1 MGEKLYL
8 SGSGEM
14 MAKISGG
21 SLVKFGTIQGLSIAT
36 SATFK
41 ELFAGAGLFP
51 VVSRAFEKS
60 IECSAEI
67 ASFEKDFIEISQ
79 GLDSSD
85 PTAINR
91 FVSAEAQTVASGA
104 VTVDKAKYNSGYVHV
119 ADADGNQLTLTTGSP
134 DSGEFVETDAATG
147 EITVNTDLEATVVYI
162 SYVYEY
168 NYTTNP
174 DDVEAMMV
182 KADVLPSEFQ
192 LWYQCLLVEGGVT
205 TGVEIMFYKCIPTTD
220 MKLNFARDFVIPNFT
235 FKVTDPKRGDER
247 IGYYVIR

>member
-1 MGEKLYL
+1 MEKLYL

-14 MAKISGG
+14 LTKISGG
-21 SLVKFGTIQGLSIAT
+21 SLIKFGTIQNLSIST
-36 SATFK
+36 NATFK

-85 PTAINR
+85 PSTVDR
-91 FVSAEAQTVASGA
+91 FVSSEPQTVAAGV
-104 VTVDKAKYNSGYVHV
+104 VTVDKDAYNATYTYVV
-119 ADADGNQLTLTTGSP
+119 DSNGNKLTRVSGSP
-134 DSGEFVETDAATG
+134 SSGEYQESDPTTG
-147 EITVNTDLEATVVYI
+147 EITVNTELNDTDIYI
-162 SYVYEY
+162 SYVYSY
-168 NYTTNP
+168 NYTLNA

-182 KADVLPSEFQ
+182 KADVLPNEFQ
-192 LWYQCLLVEGGVT
+192 LWYQCLIEEGST
-205 TGVEIMFYKCIPTTD
+205 TKGVEIMFYKCIPTTD

-247 IGYYVIR
+247 IGYYLIR

>member
-1 MGEKLYL
+1 MSEKLYL
-8 SGSGEM
+8 SGTGEM
-14 MAKISGG
+14 LAKISGG
-21 SLVKFGTIQGLSIAT
+21 SLIKFGTIQGLSIST

-60 IECSAEI
+60 IECAADM

-79 GLDSSD
+79 GLDSDD
-85 PTAINR
+85 PTTVNR
-91 FVSAEAQTVASGA
+91 FISAEPQTVSSGE
-104 VTVDKAKYNSGYVHV
+104 VTVDKAAYNAGYVHI
-119 ADADGNQLTLTTGSP
+119 ADADGDQLTLTTGSP
-134 DSGEFVETDAATG
+134 ASGEFVETDYETG
-147 EITVNTDLEATVVYI
+147 EITVNTDLEGTIIYI
-162 SYVYEY
+162 SYVYSY
-168 NYTTNP
+168 NYTTNA

-192 LWYQCLLVEGGVT
+192 LWFQCFITEGGVEK
-205 TGVEIMFYKCIPTTD
+205 GVEIMFYKCIPTVD

-247 IGYYVIR
+247 IAYYLIK